1 MVLSSRKVIL
11 WPEATARVT
20 ADFLLAADSG
30 LLRSMRPASRWPA
43 ADPGRGRNTNAHG
56 WLPASRAADTG
67 SPMSRLPDSQTG
79 AEVVGCIPR
88 KQAAGSRQ
96 VAALYTTEGTG
107 RREGSPRNLERQ
119 SEEVR

>member
-1 MVLSSRKVIL
+1 MVLKL
-11 WPEATARVT
+11 KKGDPMAAATARVT

-67 SPMSRLPDSQTG
+67 SPMSRLTDSETG
-79 AEVVGCIPR
+79 AEVVGRIPR
-88 KQAAGSRQ
+88 KQAAGSTPSGR
-96 VAALYTTEGTG
+96 VVHDGGNWPSRRFPPESGTTT
-107 RREGSPRNLERQ
+107 
-119 SEEVR
+119 